1 MGEKQHENL
10 CALNQLFY
18 NPKSSFQTGQH
29 EDSRMTVPVKLS
41 FKQQQLIV
49 REDAIIDAVNGLL
62 AKKGYDLMTMDEVAA
77 EVGIAKAS
85 LYKHFPSKEALAAA
99 AMIRLL
105 ENTLLYVRSLAS
117 DMPAIA
123 RLRAILQW
131 ALQVRMQGGLPTL
144 PAENTTLRDGL
155 VNNMKY
161 VGKVLDLNELLG
173 ELIEQAKKDGTIR
186 TDLPTEVVLFTIY
199 ARSCDPSVDYLKM
212 MGQYTDVQIVDFL
225 LLTCFNGLG

>member
-1 MGEKQHENL
+1 M
-10 CALNQLFY
+10 
-18 NPKSSFQTGQH
+18 
-29 EDSRMTVPVKLS
+29 
-41 FKQQQLIV
+41 

-62 AKKGYDLMTMDEVAA
+62 ARKGYDLMTMDEVAA

-105 ENTLLYVRSLAS
+105 ENTLAFVRSLDPA
-117 DMPAIA
+117 MPAIM
-123 RLRAILQW
+123 RLRAILEW
-131 ALQVRMQGGLPTL
+131 ALTVRMQGGLPTL

-155 VNNMKY
+155 VNNFRY
-161 VGKVLDLNELLG
+161 VGKLLDLNELLG
-173 ELIEQAKKDGTIR
+173 DLIEQAKRDGQIR
-186 TDLPTEVVLFTIY
+186 ADLPTEVVLFTIY

-212 MGQYTDVQIVDFL
+212 MGQYSDRQIVDFL

>member
-1 MGEKQHENL
+1 MN
-10 CALNQLFY
+10 
-18 NPKSSFQTGQH
+18 
-29 EDSRMTVPVKLS
+29 VPQKLS

-105 ENTLLYVRSLAS
+105 ENTLAHVRSLPVE
-117 DMPAIA
+117 MPAVE
-123 RLRAILQW
+123 RLQGLLRW
-131 ALQVRMQGGLPTL
+131 ALEVRMQGGLPTL

-155 VNNMKY
+155 VKNLKY

-173 ELIEQAKKDGTIR
+173 ELIEQAKKDGAIR
-186 TDLPTEVVLFTIY
+186 ADLPTEVVLFTIY
-199 ARSCDPSVDYLKM
+199 ARSCDPSVEYLKM
-212 MGQYTDVQIVDFL
+212 MGQYSDRQIVDYL